1 MTALRTCAA
10 AVFGVA
16 FAPTLAAQADA
27 AAELAALK
35 AEIARLAARV
45 AELEE
50 RLAAPGPADTAAV
63 AVPVAPPAAANLA
76 DDLAA
81 TAPPAAPSAS
91 ARTDASALPRGPRV
105 SVGGRVKLDV
115 VFSDTS
121 RGSGAIGDTLLAPGA
136 IALDATGESDQ
147 LDWSA
152 RASRLWL
159 KSWQTTPWGDA
170 GAYLELDLLGS
181 GGDQRVSNG
190 YGARLRHGYGE
201 LGGLLFGQTYST
213 FVDVGALPELNDDGI
228 SAGSLNVRQP
238 MLRYRHALG
247 SGAIQLA
254 LEAPETTVT
263 AADGTRLS
271 PDDDRLPDVVVRYQR
286 DSAFGQW
293 SLATMVRELRIDDG
307 PGGAR
312 DSAVGTA
319 ASLSGALRFGVRD
332 GLRFTAVG
340 GNAVGRYLAFNAFD
354 GARLDA
360 RGNISLTPMAGG
372 MLSWQHLWDAQWR
385 SNLTAGYAWADDH
398 GAHGSVNESL
408 YTVHANLLWSPVAHT
423 TLGLE
428 WIHAYRRLVD
438 GRTGSLQRLQFSAVH
453 KF

>member
-1 MTALRTCAA
+1 MKALRTCAA
-10 AVFGVA
+10 AVCSVA
-16 FAPTLAAQADA
+16 FAPVVAAQADA

-35 AEIARLAARV
+35 AEIARLSARV

-50 RLAAPGPADTAAV
+50 RIAAPVEAGTAPDAV
-63 AVPVAPPAAANLA
+63 AVAAPAAAGQG

-81 TAPPAAPSAS
+81 TAPPAAARAPAS
-91 ARTDASALPRGPRV
+91 ADVAALPRGPRV

-238 MLRYRHALG
+238 MLRYQHAVG
-247 SGAIQLA
+247 GGAMQLA
-254 LEAPETTVT
+254 LEAPETTLT
-263 AADGTRLS
+263 AADGRRLS
-271 PDDDRLPDVVVRYQR
+271 PDDDRVPDVVVRYQR
-286 DSAFGQW
+286 DNAFGQW
-293 SLATMVRELRIDDG
+293 SLAAMVRELRIDDG
-307 PGGAR
+307 PAGAG
-312 DSAVGTA
+312 DSAVGAA
-319 ASLSGALRFGVRD
+319 ASLSGTLRLGVRD
-332 GLRFTAVG
+332 GLRFTGVG

-354 GARLDA
+354 GGRLDA
-360 RGNISLTPMAGG
+360 RGNITLTPMAGG
-372 MLSWQHLWDAQWR
+372 MLSWQHLWDEHWR
-385 SNLTAGYAWADDH
+385 SNLTTGYAWADDD
-398 GAHGSVNESL
+398 GAHGSSNESL